1 MYGFVC
7 MDPRELSALINVIIR
22 QHTIM
27 VTFRSALEALN
38 VNVEGTRVDLDDPTI
53 CPACH
58 KRLKTAQGVMAH
70 LSSAVRCQWYRK
82 GKLKALTLPGQF
94 AEETVTQ
101 EVEAPLPGIEN
112 DEEDGADPAII
123 MQDHYDQLF
132 DLLPSSNV
140 DSNIGNEPGPSRRH
154 WHIPAEDDEDGD
166 ERIIIEHPTAGQIIR
181 MDETLHERWKKI
193 FRRNDIDE
201 DVLMDGGDD
210 SNGERDDNKWAPFAS
225 ELDWRVAR
233 WAVQEGVGHKSFDRL
248 MAIPGV
254 SFCAIYY
261 IFMALCS

>member
-1 MYGFVC
+1 
-7 MDPRELSALINVIIR
+7 
-22 QHTIM
+22 M
-27 VTFRSALEALN
+27 VTFCSALEVLN
-38 VNVEGTRVDLDDPTI
+38 VNVEGTCVDLDDPTI

-58 KRLKTAQGVMAH
+58 KHLKTAQGVMAH
-70 LSSAVRCQWYRK
+70 LSSAVCCQWYGK

-101 EVEAPLPGIEN
+101 EVEAPMPSIDI
-112 DEEDGADPAII
+112 DEDDDADPAII

-140 DSNIGNEPGPSRRH
+140 GSNIDKEPGPSGRH
-154 WHIPAEDDEDGD
+154 WHTPAEDEGDRD
-166 ERIIIEHPTAGQIIR
+166 ERIIIKHPTAGRIIR
-181 MDETLHERWKKI
+181 MDETLHECWKKI

-201 DVLMDGGDD
+201 DVSMGGGDD
-210 SNGERDDNKWAPFAS
+210 SNGEPDDNKWAPFAS

-233 WAVQEGVGHKSFDRL
+233 WAVQEGVGHRSFDRL

-254 SFCAIYY
+254 SFCAITILLWSYVANY
-261 IFMALCS
+261 SVLRLLRD